1 MAKSF
6 IRGVAAVAVA
16 FGGLVL
22 AGCNTSCCTPCQPGP
37 AVYKK
42 PCCAGGQMMA
52 APAPAPMPQPA
63 PAPAAP
69 AAGSKACGAGKCG

>member
-16 FGGLVL
+16 FGGFVL

-37 AVYKK
+37 SVYKR
-42 PCCAGGQMMA
+42 PCCAILVTQWSLKNT
-52 APAPAPMPQPA
+52 QLFE
-63 PAPAAP
+63 
-69 AAGSKACGAGKCG
+69 